1 MAAPCAA
8 TSLPT
13 FAERAKTLLDAVSTL
28 SRTAP
33 DVFTNAPSADL
44 REDIIIINKYFYFK
58 NSATLSLMKIIFCMP
73 GRSYSREF
81 LLAWSD
87 LLMQASSKG
96 HQIMISQQYSSV
108 VHFARAKC
116 LGGDVLKGPDQ
127 KPFQGQVEYD
137 AMMWI
142 DSDIVFK
149 PEDFFRIL
157 ESPHDVTAGHYMMED
172 LQHMAVVKEWDEDHF
187 KKNGSFEFMKPDDLA
202 EAPEYMPVAYAGMGW
217 MMIRKGVVEK
227 LKYPWFRSEL
237 NTMWDGDKMLVDICS
252 EDVSFCNALKAAGHP
267 VHLDTKLRVGH
278 QKMLII

>member
-1 MAAPCAA
+1 M
-8 TSLPT
+8 
-13 FAERAKTLLDAVSTL
+13 RV
-28 SRTAP
+28 
-33 DVFTNAPSADL
+33 V
-44 REDIIIINKYFYFK
+44 
-58 NSATLSLMKIIFCMP
+58 FCMP
-73 GRSYSREF
+73 GREYSREF

-87 LLMQASSKG
+87 LLMQASNKG
-96 HQIMISQQYSSV
+96 HQVMISQNYSSV

-127 KPFQGQVEYD
+127 KPFQGQVDYD

-149 PEDFFRIL
+149 PDDFFRIL
-157 ESPHDVTAGHYMMED
+157 ESPHDVTAGLYMMED

-227 LKYPWFRSEL
+227 LKYPWFWSDLQRIGPLADMS
-237 NTMWDGDKMLVDICS
+237 S
-252 EDVSFCNALKAAGHP
+252 EDVAFCRALEEAGHT
-267 VHLDTKLRVGH
+267 VHVDTKLRVGH
-278 QKMLII
+278 QKKMII

>member
-1 MAAPCAA
+1 M
-8 TSLPT
+8 
-13 FAERAKTLLDAVSTL
+13 RV
-28 SRTAP
+28 
-33 DVFTNAPSADL
+33 V
-44 REDIIIINKYFYFK
+44 
-58 NSATLSLMKIIFCMP
+58 FCMP
-73 GRSYSREF
+73 GREYSREF

-96 HQIMISQQYSSV
+96 HQVMISQNYSSV

-127 KPFQGQVEYD
+127 KPFQGEVEYD

-157 ESPHDVTAGHYMMED
+157 ESPHDVTAGLYMMED
-172 LQHMAVVKEWDEDHF
+172 LQHLAVVKEWNEEYF
-187 KKNGSFEFMKPDDLA
+187 KKNGSFEFMRPDELSS
-202 EAPEYMPVAYAGMGW
+202 APEYMPVAYAGMGW
-217 MMIRKGVVEK
+217 MLIRKGVVES

-237 NTMWDGDKMLVDICS
+237 NTMWDGDKMLIDLCS

-267 VHLDTKLRVGH
+267 VHVDTKLRVGH
-278 QKMLII
+278 QKKMII